1 MAVDGDKPFFSDE
14 EAQSDVPTKRMLS
27 WAKNST
33 VYRLGRK
40 MMTEKELFD
49 AISRKAKE
57 KFEDITPAQVS
68 ETATFAVAFA
78 REIKGL
84 DDAAY
89 AGIKTRSAVRSGKSK
104 RVIAQKLSAKGID
117 TETAA
122 AALTETNDL
131 FAAVVFARKRGFG
144 PFRRGDLDEQ
154 RKVKELSA
162 FARQGFSF
170 EIGKRVFAMSRDE
183 AEELVLSGPQ

>member
-1 MAVDGDKPFFSDE
+1 MKAGGEERQPDI

-33 VYRLGRK
+33 IYRLGRK
-40 MMTEKELFD
+40 MMTEKELLD

-57 KFEDITPAQVS
+57 KFEDITPAQVR

-78 REIKGL
+78 HEIKGL

-122 AALTETNDL
+122 AALTESNDL
-131 FAAVVFARKRGFG
+131 FAAVVFARKRAFG

-154 RKVKELSA
+154 RKVKEMSS

-170 EIGKRVFAMSRDE
+170 DIGKRVFAMSRAE